1 MPFPA
6 PPPCFTVTRPA
17 WKAARI
23 PLTAARFHWGRE
35 DAVLLHH
42 YRTLGRLRSTRL
54 SPQKGAIE
62 YLRAEGGL
70 LVFLRRW
77 ENEVTLAA
85 LNNGPAAQA
94 LELPWAVPWP

>member
-1 MPFPA
+1 MKTQCSCITIA
-6 PPPCFTVTRPA
+6 P
-17 WKAARI
+17 W
-23 PLTAARFHWGRE
+23 E
-35 DAVLLHH
+35 E
-42 YRTLGRLRSTRL
+42 LRSTRL
-54 SPQKGAIE
+54 SLQKGAIE

-94 LELPWAVPWP
+94 LELPWSGAMAIDALSRQQFAVHDGVLKITLPPEDGVLLIEC